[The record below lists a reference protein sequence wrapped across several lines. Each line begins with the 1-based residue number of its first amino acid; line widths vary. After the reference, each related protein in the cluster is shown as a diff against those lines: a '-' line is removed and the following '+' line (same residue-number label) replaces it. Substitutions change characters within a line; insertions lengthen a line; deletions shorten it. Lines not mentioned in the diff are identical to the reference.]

1 MSVQR
6 ARWLA
11 FGALLGLAIPALALD
26 PGLAISQ
33 YRVDRWTKRE
43 GLPQNSVLA
52 MAEDSRGYVWLGTQE
67 GLARF
72 DGMAFRSFR
81 LEDTPELGDNYI
93 SALYAEAGGSLWI
106 GTATGRVRRYDGTRF
121 SSPVA
126 STEYLG
132 EIRAISRDGEGRLLF
147 AFHAGGLRRLVA
159 GSRLERVLDRDG
171 RPIASADAITRGP
184 GGEVWVGGGGSL
196 FLARGGAF
204 ERFELPLL
212 AGRQITAL
220 AADRAGG
227 IWIGTEEPWVG
238 RYEQRGGL
246 LVPSG
251 EPFEAG
257 GSIRVLRIDAAGT
270 LWIGGAAGLA
280 RIRATAHP
288 VLEREPGTLGGVVDS
303 LLEDRAGGLWV
314 GTHAAGAVRLRYDET
329 VPFGKPEGLPDD
341 ATWNVLQTRDG
352 TLWISTSGGL
362 VRRLGGRFER
372 TAIPGFPSEDVV
384 ALLEAHDG
392 TVWAG
397 TYGNGLFRLPHAGRP
412 LERLGVEDGLPPG
425 PITAVF
431 EGSDGALWVGS
442 REGLARRPADG
453 PFAPVHLT
461 GPAQTYVS
469 SILEDRSGRVWIA
482 TSDGLFVSPQ
492 KSDGRVI
499 REPSLGHAPLNA
511 LHLDAE
517 GRLWVATN
525 DRGIAVSEE
534 GRFWR
539 IDRSRGFPA
548 GLVLWIVEDLLG
560 HLWFSTNHGIFRARR
575 ADLLAAARGQRTGL
589 EVRHFGVGDGL
600 RDEECSGTGQPAGW
614 RTRDGQVW
622 FPTAS
627 GVIAI
632 DPRRIRAPRPPTAML
647 EAMGIDGG
655 AQRPAGG
662 RSMEFPP
669 GRGELEVHFTALG
682 SDEANGTTFRY
693 RLAGYDQDWIEAGT
707 RRVAFYTRLSPRSYH
722 FDVQARHEDGGAWG
736 PSASVPLRLA
746 PHLHQTW
753 IFRLLVAVAA
763 TLLAIGLVHLR
774 SRRLSA
780 LVARRTAEL
789 SAANRSLTESLTR
802 EAELRVSAERASAV
816 KAEFLATVSHEL
828 RTPLNA
834 ILGFSEMLRDSSLTP
849 RQRELITVVQASGES
864 LLRLVNEILDL
875 TRAESG
881 AIALADE
888 VFPLAETFES
898 ALDLVAADAAAKGLE
913 LALAIAPGARC
924 QARGDGP
931 RLRQIVINLLANAV
945 KFTERGGVAVWVET
959 AEMDGRLD
967 VRFEVVD
974 SGIGITFE
982 ERDRIFDPFHQVEA
996 SHSRRYEGSGL
1007 GLAITRRLLQ
1017 AMEGTI
1023 TVESQL
1029 GLGSVFRA
1037 AVKLRKAAETP
1048 SMPPPPLAHRS
1059 VLIAGFS
1066 PPVEHIISRQLAS
1079 WGARV
1084 RPLPPAGPSARARRR
1099 PAAFGIASGPL
1110 PAGGASLV
1118 PAWLRLV
1125 PANETGEAHP
1135 GEIRLRWPLS
1145 PSKLAAAI
1153 GRLLRDEPAVEP
1165 APVEIEPSA
1174 ARALPVSGVPPRLLV
1189 VEDNQINQMV
1199 VLAMLESL
1207 GLEAD
1212 LAASGPE
1219 ALDLFTRTPYN
1230 LILLDIRMPGM
1241 DGLELTRRI
1250 RSRTGID
1257 QPKIVALT
1265 ASAMEEDRQR
1275 CLTAGVDAYLSK
1287 PVRIDDLVAVLT
1299 RFSPSGC
1306 EPAPPPK

>member
-1 MSVQR
+1 MSVLR

-33 YRVDRWTKRE
+33 YRVDRWTKWE

-67 GLARF
+67 GLSRF
-72 DGMAFRSFR
+72 DGTAFRSFR

-93 SALYAEAGGSLWI
+93 SALYAEADGSLWI
-106 GTATGRVRRYDGTRF
+106 GTANGRVRRYDGTRF
-121 SSPVA
+121 HSPVA

-132 EIRAISRDGEGRLLF
+132 EIRAISSDGEGAAFRLSYGRPPSSRRGQP
-147 AFHAGGLRRLVA
+147 APAGARQGRPSDRQRRRDHARPRWRGLGRRRRFPLPGKERRLRA
-159 GSRLERVLDRDG
+159 IRAAAPRRPADQCPRGGPGRRHLDRHRRAVG
-171 RPIASADAITRGP
+171 R
-184 GGEVWVGGGGSL
+184 
-196 FLARGGAF
+196 
-204 ERFELPLL
+204 
-212 AGRQITAL
+212 
-220 AADRAGG
+220 
-227 IWIGTEEPWVG
+227 
-238 RYEQRGGL
+238 RYEQRGGR

-257 GSIRVLRIDAAGT
+257 GPIRALRIDTAGT
-270 LWIGGAAGLA
+270 LWIGGTTGLA

-288 VLEREPGTLGGVVDS
+288 VVEREPGTIGGVVDS
-303 LLEDRAGGLWV
+303 LLEDHAGGLWV

-341 ATWNVLQTRDG
+341 ATWNVLQTSDRA
-352 TLWISTSGGL
+352 LWVSTNGGF
-362 VRRLGGRFER
+362 VRRLAGRFER

-384 ALLEAHDG
+384 ALLEARDG

-431 EGSDGALWVGS
+431 EDSDGALWIGS
-442 REGLARRPADG
+442 REGLARRPAGG
-453 PFAPVHLT
+453 PFAPVPLT

-482 TSDGLFVSPQ
+482 TSNGLFASPQ
-492 KSDGRVI
+492 KSGGRVI
-499 REPSLGHAPLNA
+499 REPGLGHAPLNA
-511 LHLDAE
+511 LFVDAE

-525 DRGIAVSEE
+525 DRGIAVLEG

-560 HLWFSTNHGIFRARR
+560 HLWFFDQPRHLPGPPRRPARGGTGPADRDRGAPLRSRRRAARRRMLRHGTAGGLAHARR
-575 ADLLAAARGQRTGL
+575 AGLVSHRLGRDRDRSRADPGAAPTHRDARSRGHRRRRSAPGRRPIDGISAGPRRARSPLHGAGLGRSEWDHLSLPARRLRPGLDRGGHAAGRLLHPPL
-589 EVRHFGVGDGL
+589 SPLLPL
-600 RDEECSGTGQPAGW
+600 RRPGAPRGW
-614 RTRDGQVW
+614 RRLGTFR
-622 FPTAS
+622 
-627 GVIAI
+627 
-632 DPRRIRAPRPPTAML
+632 
-647 EAMGIDGG
+647 
-655 AQRPAGG
+655 
-662 RSMEFPP
+662 
-669 GRGELEVHFTALG
+669 LG
-682 SDEANGTTFRY
+682 S
-693 RLAGYDQDWIEAGT
+693 
-707 RRVAFYTRLSPRSYH
+707 P
-722 FDVQARHEDGGAWG
+722 
-736 PSASVPLRLA
+736 PLA

-753 IFRLLVAVAA
+753 VFRILAA
-763 TLLAIGLVHLR
+763 AAAALLAIGLVHLR

-780 LVARRTAEL
+780 LVAHRTAEL
-789 SAANRSLTESLTR
+789 SAANCSLTESFSR
-802 EAELRVSAERASAV
+802 EAELRVRAEQASAV

-834 ILGFSEMLRDSSLTP
+834 ILGFSEMLRDSPLTP
-849 RQRELITVVQASGES
+849 RQREFVAAVQSSGES

-881 AIALADE
+881 ALALTEE

-913 LALAIAPGARC
+913 LAMAIAPGADC

-945 KFTERGGVAVWVET
+945 KFTERGGVAVWVEA
-959 AEMDGRLD
+959 AETDGRLD

-974 SGIGITFE
+974 SGIGITAG

-1059 VLIAGFS
+1059 VLITGFS
-1066 PPVEHIISRQLAS
+1066 PPVEHIVSRQLAS

-1084 RPLPPAGPSARARRR
+1084 RPLPPAGPSDRARRR

-1125 PANETGEAHP
+1125 PANETGEVHP

-1153 GRLLRDEPAVEP
+1153 GRLLGDAPAVEP

-1275 CLTAGVDAYLSK
+1275 CLAAGVDAYLSK
-1287 PVRIDDLVAVLT
+1287 PVRIDDLVAVLA
-1299 RFSPSGC
+1299 RFSPPGC